1 MFGEFSFA
9 GDIPL
14 AALAEFYGLIVPLRL
29 ADKTAADLFAN
40 QYDEQP
46 QIGDSL
52 RLSGVTLIVRELDE
66 DRVHRVGLKFGAGIS
81 ARGGK
86 AKHLARVR
94 ALVKRFVR
102 QK

>member
-1 MFGEFSFA
+1 MA
-9 GDIPL
+9 KAVIL
-14 AALAEFYGLIVPLRL
+14 ALNQSAS
-29 ADKTAADLFAN
+29 AN
-40 QYDEQP
+40 PQP

-52 RLSGVTLIVRELDE
+52 RLSGVTLIVRDLDE
-66 DRVHRVGLKFGAGIS
+66 DRVHRVGLKFGAGTT